1 MRPSQVVH
9 SLPHAQAQ
17 EARVLQEEAKRQADL
32 ANTAAQSIGLPSRAM
47 LEVGR
52 LAGGSCSQDLHVG
65 ARAQLSHPLQLRLHA
80 AGAV

>member
-52 LAGGSCSQDLHVG
+52 LAGGSCSSQDLHVG
-65 ARAQLSHPLQLRLHA
+65 ARAQLSHPLRLHA